1 MDYTSRPE
9 AFHMLRSYVLVTLLL
24 TLIVTLIVAAIPAS
38 SQTPTNVY
46 NFKGG
51 TSDVG
56 IPLPQGVIAQG
67 RDGNLYSAAE
77 YGGAN
82 RAGGIFTL
90 ISAGAENLIYSFSS
104 SDMFC
109 SPGVNLGNDG
119 NFYGVCERGGDLG

>member
-1 MDYTSRPE
+1 
-9 AFHMLRSYVLVTLLL
+9 MLRSYVLVTLLL
-24 TLIVTLIVAAIPAS
+24 TLIVAAIPAS
-38 SQTPTNVY
+38 SQTPTNIY

-82 RAGGIFTL
+82 SAGGF
-90 ISAGAENLIYSFSS
+90 
-104 SDMFC
+104 
-109 SPGVNLGNDG
+109 LG
-119 NFYGVCERGGDLG
+119 